1 MLEVKSIGMGH
12 LETYLKELQ
21 EASAALHLNFTLPG
35 FDAGSEE
42 SLQEA
47 MARMETSVDERVA
60 PWKHNQT
67 VLGMAQEAKKRFREE
82 MKARA
87 QSGL

>member
-21 EASAALHLNFTLPG
+21 DASAALHLNFTLPG
-35 FDAGSEE
+35 FDPESEQ
-42 SLQEA
+42 SLQDA
-47 MARMETSVDERVA
+47 IANMEKSVDERVA

-67 VLGMAQEAKKRFREE
+67 VLGLAEEAKKRFRAE
-82 MKARA
+82 MERKAELA
-87 QSGL
+87 

>member
-21 EASAALHLNFTLPG
+21 DAAAALHLNFPIPE
-35 FDAGSEE
+35 FDAADEK

-47 MARMETSVDERVA
+47 IARMEASVDERVA

-67 VLGMAQEAKKRFREE
+67 VLGMAQETKRRFRDD
-82 MKARA
+82 MLKKAKPA
-87 QSGL
+87 

>member
-21 EASAALHLNFTLPG
+21 DASAALHLNFTVPE
-35 FDAGSEE
+35 FDPADEN
-42 SLQEA
+42 A
-47 MARMETSVDERVA
+47 RRAAIARMEATVDERVA

-67 VLGMAQEAKKRFREE
+67 VLGMAQETERRFRDE
-82 MKARA
+82 MVKKGKPA
-87 QSGL
+87 